1 MPETKPPSPGL
12 MWHVKRTKLWK
23 SIFRHDFA
31 DTPRTRLQRIFGNV
45 FLHLHPVRINK
56 DAIKPTY
63 TWGLGGISFYL
74 FLFLTFTG
82 VLLMFYYRPTT
93 IHAFRDMKDLAFAV
107 TMGGFTRN
115 LHRWSAHAMVI
126 FVMLHMIRVFLTGA
140 YKPPREYNWVIGV
153 ILLVLTLLLSYTGY
167 LLPWDQLALWAVT
180 VGANMAANT
189 PVLGAEGPFSIAT
202 VTNDARFV
210 MLGGTSVGE
219 NALLRFY
226 VMHCVAIPFIFL
238 IFVAVH
244 LWRVRKDGFSKT
256 TGEKVDVW
264 PHLVSRE
271 LLAALL
277 VTAVLALWSVWLQ
290 APLEEIANPT
300 LTPNPSKAPWYFV
313 GLQELLVYFDP
324 WIAGV
329 TLPGIIVLGLM
340 AIPYV
345 DVNPQ
350 GVGEY
355 TFRKRPFAMTL
366 FLTGAAMWFLLIAIG
381 YYCRGPNWEWYWPGQ
396 AWSHHKIT
404 KLTLKNLPNLWGAL
418 LLLSYFGQGFA
429 VPKWAKEQAAT
440 KVGPKAVPM
449 ALAGYHLLLGLLMS
463 ASILAPLIWE
473 PSLFTTLGQA
483 KNAPVMLLLYRLAQT
498 LGPHLAPV
506 VMGAIVAVFGLV
518 LGGLGCW
525 SAKPK
530 DGLLDQLGPLK
541 YAIVMGLLLMM
552 FGVVGK
558 IVLRLAFG
566 VKYLITVPAVSFNI

>member
-1 MPETKPPSPGL
+1 MPDATPTPPAHGL
-12 MWHVKRTKLWK
+12 LWHVKRTKLWK

-45 FLHLHPVRINK
+45 FLHLHPVRIPK
-56 DAIKPTY
+56 DAIRPTY

-82 VLLMFYYRPTT
+82 LLLMFYYRPTT
-93 IHAFRDMKDLAFAV
+93 VHAFRDMKDLAFAV
-107 TMGGFTRN
+107 TMGRFTRN

-126 FVMLHMIRVFLTGA
+126 FVIFHMVRVFLTGA
-140 YKPPREYNWVIGV
+140 YKPPREYNWVIGI

-189 PVLGAEGPFSIAT
+189 PVIGAEGPFAIAG
-202 VTNDARFV
+202 VTNDARFA

-244 LWRVRKDGFSKT
+244 LWRIRKDGFSKT

-277 VTAVLALWSVWLQ
+277 VTAVLCIWAVWLQ
-290 APLEEIANPT
+290 APLEEMANPT

-340 AIPYV
+340 ALPYV

-350 GVGEY
+350 GIGEY
-355 TFRKRPFAMTL
+355 TIRKRPFAVTI
-366 FLTGAAMWFLLIAIG
+366 FLIGTAMWFLLIFMG

-396 AWSHHKIT
+396 AWSHHRII
-404 KLTLKNLPNLWGAL
+404 KLTLQNLPNVWGAL
-418 LLLSYFGQGFA
+418 LMLAYFGEGFA
-429 VPKWAKEQAAT
+429 VPSWAKEKAARR
-440 KVGPKAVPM
+440 VGPKAVPI
-449 ALAGYHLLLGLLMS
+449 AQTAYHVGLGLVMA
-463 ASILAPLIWE
+463 ASICVPLIGDAT
-473 PSLFTTLGQA
+473 LLATLGHA
-483 KNAPVMLLLYRLAQT
+483 KNAPMMALLYQLAAGIGPQAT
-498 LGPHLAPV
+498 MALVTCIAGAALGWLSWLAMPH
-506 VMGAIVAVFGLV
+506 
-518 LGGLGCW
+518 
-525 SAKPK
+525 K
-530 DGLLDQLGPLK
+530 DRLLDQLGPLK

-566 VKYLITVPAVSFNI
+566 IKYLIAFPAVSLNI

>member
-1 MPETKPPSPGL
+1 MADATPKPPAQGL
-12 MWHVKRTKLWK
+12 MWRVKRTKLWK

-45 FLHLHPVRINK
+45 FLHLHPVRIPK
-56 DAIKPTY
+56 DAIRPTY

-74 FLFLTFTG
+74 FLLLTFTG
-82 VLLMFYYRPTT
+82 ILLMFYYRPTT
-93 IHAFRDMKDLAFAV
+93 VHAFRDMKDLAFAV

-115 LHRWSAHAMVI
+115 LHRWAAHAMVI
-126 FVMLHMIRVFLTGA
+126 FVIFHMVRVFLTGA
-140 YKPPREYNWVIGV
+140 YKPPREYNWAIGV

-189 PVLGAEGPFSIAT
+189 PVIGAEGPFAIAG
-202 VTNDARFV
+202 VTNDARFA

-244 LWRVRKDGFSKT
+244 LWRIRKDGFSKT

-277 VTAVLALWSVWLQ
+277 VTAVLCLWAVWLQ
-290 APLEEIANPT
+290 APLEEQANPT

-340 AIPYV
+340 ALPYV

-350 GVGEY
+350 GIGEY
-355 TFRKRPFAMTL
+355 AFRKRPFAVTV
-366 FLTGAAMWFLLIAIG
+366 FLIGTAMWFVLIFMG
-381 YYCRGPNWEWYWPGQ
+381 YYCRGTNWEWYWPGQ
-396 AWSHHKIT
+396 AWSHHRIT
-404 KLTLKNLPNLWGAL
+404 KLTLKNLPNLWGAVL
-418 LLLSYFGQGFA
+418 MLSYFGEGLA
-429 VPKWAKEQAAT
+429 VPSWAKERAARR
-440 KVGPKAVPM
+440 VGPKTVP
-449 ALAGYHLLLGLLMS
+449 ATQAAYHFGLGLVMAVSLCV
-463 ASILAPLIWE
+463 PLVGDRA
-473 PSLFTTLGQA
+473 LFAALGTA
-483 KNAPVMLLLYRLAQT
+483 KNAPVMVLLYQLA
-498 LGPHLAPV
+498 GGIGAPAT
-506 VMGAIVAVFGLV
+506 MALV
-518 LGGLGCW
+518 LLIFGSVLGW
-525 SAKPK
+525 LSWFAMPSK
-530 DGLLDQLGPLK
+530 DRLLDQLGPLK
-541 YAIVMGLLLMM
+541 YAIVMGLLLLM

-558 IVLRLAFG
+558 IVLRLLFG
-566 VKYLITVPAVSFNI
+566 IKYLIAFPGVSLNI